1 MAQNEYKDKK
11 PIIYLAGIGMG
22 REDQLTGEVLDCL
35 DRADAVMGARRMLD
49 AAAAY
54 TEGKAVLAAY
64 KPSEMVN
71 WLSSFQ
77 WNEAVLVLSG
87 DTGFYSGAEAASKAF
102 LQEGWE
108 VEYIPG
114 VSSLSYFCG
123 RLGRSWQNIH
133 CISSH
138 GRSCDVVAHI
148 RHYEDCFI
156 LLGGKGS
163 VSALCRELVSN
174 GLGNVKIWAGEN
186 FSYETERIL
195 CEATPAELLMEEES
209 HPFGSLACV
218 LVKNPHAEE
227 MRIYLTKRPRDEDF
241 IRGKVPMTKETIR
254 RLSIEKLCIGNH
266 SVCYDIGAGTGS
278 VSVEIGLE
286 IRRSC
291 NEGSVYAIE
300 REQEALE
307 LIRANVQKFHGSW
320 EDIHIV
326 EGEAPE
332 AFEGLPAPTHAFI
345 GGSSGKMKE
354 IIGTLLDLN
363 PSVRIVANAITL
375 ETVSEIIEC
384 MKEYGFEDGEL
395 LQIQASPVKQLGS
408 YHMPMAQNPVY
419 IAVMQHPAKD
429 DVEEIEWLDS

>member
-1 MAQNEYKDKK
+1 MSQNEYEERK

-22 REDQLTGEVLDCL
+22 QDDQLTGEVLDCL

-49 AAAAY
+49 AAAPY

-77 WNEAVLVLSG
+77 WDEAVLVLSG

-114 VSSLSYFCG
+114 VSSLSYFCA
-123 RLGRSWQNIH
+123 RLGRSWQNVH
-133 CISSH
+133 SISSH
-138 GRSCDVVAHI
+138 GRSCDVVSHI

-195 CEATPAELLMEEES
+195 CEATPAELLMEEEKR
-209 HPFGSLACV
+209 PFGSLACV
-218 LVKNPHAEE
+218 IVKNPHAEE
-227 MRIYLTKRPRDEDF
+227 TRIYLTKHPKDEDF

-254 RLSIEKLCIGNH
+254 RLSIEKLYIGNH

-278 VSVEIGLE
+278 VSVEMGLA

-300 REQEALE
+300 REPEALE
-307 LIRANVQKFHGSW
+307 LIRANVQKFHGNW

-345 GGSSGKMKE
+345 GGSGGKMKE
-354 IIGTLLDLN
+354 IIGTLLNLN
-363 PSVRIVANAITL
+363 PAVRIVFKPIFLHT
-375 ETVSEIIEC
+375 C
-384 MKEYGFEDGEL
+384 
-395 LQIQASPVKQLGS
+395 
-408 YHMPMAQNPVY
+408 
-419 IAVMQHPAKD
+419 KD
-429 DVEEIEWLDS
+429 L

>member
-1 MAQNEYKDKK
+1 MAQNEYKDKN

-49 AAAAY
+49 AAAPY

-148 RHYEDCFI
+148 RHYENCFI

-218 LVKNPHAEE
+218 LVKNPRAEE
-227 MRIYLTKRPRDEDF
+227 MRIYLTKRPKDEDF
-241 IRGKVPMTKETIR
+241 IRGKVPMTKEP
-254 RLSIEKLCIGNH
+254 S
-266 SVCYDIGAGTGS
+266 AGC
-278 VSVEIGLE
+278 L
-286 IRRSC
+286 
-291 NEGSVYAIE
+291 
-300 REQEALE
+300 
-307 LIRANVQKFHGSW
+307 
-320 EDIHIV
+320 
-326 EGEAPE
+326 
-332 AFEGLPAPTHAFI
+332 
-345 GGSSGKMKE
+345 
-354 IIGTLLDLN
+354 
-363 PSVRIVANAITL
+363 
-375 ETVSEIIEC
+375 
-384 MKEYGFEDGEL
+384 
-395 LQIQASPVKQLGS
+395 
-408 YHMPMAQNPVY
+408 
-419 IAVMQHPAKD
+419 
-429 DVEEIEWLDS
+429 

>member
-1 MAQNEYKDKK
+1 M
-11 PIIYLAGIGMG
+11 
-22 REDQLTGEVLDCL
+22 
-35 DRADAVMGARRMLD
+35 
-49 AAAAY
+49 
-54 TEGKAVLAAY
+54 LAAY

-71 WLSSFQ
+71 WLSSFE
-77 WNEAVLVLSG
+77 WDEAVLVLSG

-114 VSSLSYFCG
+114 VSSLSYFCA
-123 RLGRSWQNIH
+123 RLGRSWQNVH
-133 CISSH
+133 SISSH
-138 GRSCDVVAHI
+138 GRSCDVVSHI

-195 CEATPAELLMEEES
+195 CEATPAELLMEEEKR
-209 HPFGSLACV
+209 PFGSLACV
-218 LVKNPHAEE
+218 IVKNPRAEE
-227 MRIYLTKRPRDEDF
+227 MRIYLTKHPKDEDF

-254 RLSIEKLCIGNH
+254 RLSIEKLYIGNH

-278 VSVEIGLE
+278 VSVEMGLA

-300 REQEALE
+300 REPEALE
-307 LIRANVQKFHGSW
+307 LIRANVQKFHGNW

-332 AFEGLPAPTHAFI
+332 AFEGLPAPAHAFI
-345 GGSSGKMKE
+345 GGSGGRLMD
-354 IIGTLLDLN
+354 ILQTLYRKN
-363 PSVRIVANAITL
+363 PHMRIVINAISMETIAELQEVL
-375 ETVSEIIEC
+375 EAFPVEDEEI
-384 MKEYGFEDGEL
+384 
-395 LQIQASPVKQLGS
+395 LQMQVNRVKKLGS
-408 YHMPMAQNPVY
+408 YHLPQAENPVW
-419 IAVMQHPAKD
+419 ICSFTFREGETGSMDKVKKALLT
-429 DVEEIEWLDS
+429 EEENGNRKNGEVQR